1 MRKLICLL
9 LALVSMTLLPAM
21 AQLPMPMAPSAKP
34 ATSTV
39 ASPAPPASA
48 SGVLNGYVADDT
60 YKLRVGDAVSFQI
73 MEDRVLGFQ
82 DVPVNLVVTDSGELD
97 ITYIGRVMAVGKTC
111 KQLAEDIKLA
121 LEKQYYNKAT
131 VVLSLNLAN
140 HIAGRVYIWG
150 QVRMQGPLDMQ
161 VNENLTAGNAILRAG
176 GFGDFASKTKVKVI
190 RAATGPNGEKK
201 TFDLNMEDILE
212 KGKTEKDILLE
223 PNDFIIVPTRLV
235 NF

>member
-1 MRKLICLL
+1 MRKFISSQLV
-9 LALVSMTLLPAM
+9 LACMSLLPVL
-21 AQLPMPMAPSAKP
+21 AQLPVPTALPAKP
-34 ATSTV
+34 ATSTFT
-39 ASPAPPASA
+39 SPAPMASA

-60 YKLRVGDAVSFQI
+60 YKLRVGDTVSFQI

-97 ITYIGRVMAVGKTC
+97 VTYIGRVMAVGKTC
-111 KQLAEDIKLA
+111 RQLAANIKVA
-121 LEKQYYNKAT
+121 LEKEYYKKAT

-150 QVRMQGPLDMQ
+150 QVRVQGPLDMQ

-190 RAATGPNGEKK
+190 RAAAGPNGEKK